1 MDQKFAW
8 QGGGKKE
15 KKAKRQNSPKQI
27 VCSVPLKYS
36 EIIEIFPVYKYI
48 IKKKSSTYG
57 SSSLLLKC
65 A

>member
-48 IKKKSSTYG
+48 IKKK
-57 SSSLLLKC
+57 KK
-65 A
+65 